1 MWSSQANQTP
11 RTGRCVFAA
20 RREIEKTRGEFQL
33 SRRQCGTKGTKWPV
47 EELIVKCGVARPIGV
62 EFARPLFPEQ
72 SSRRGQ
78 GNKLAS
84 GAKRTAQPDHAPLC
98 SKALSTAA
106 FVLVPAVGLAQEPA
120 NGTGNTKDEP
130 GVEKVIRAAIGTL
143 PRRAPPIQTTPILQ
157 RSKKPEN
164 SGIPGRGQLRLRSW
178 RT

>member
-47 EELIVKCGVARPIGV
+47 EELIIKCGVARPIGV

-84 GAKRTAQPDHAPLC
+84 GAKRTAQRDHAPLC
-98 SKALSTAA
+98 SEALSTAA

-130 GVEKVIRAAIGTL
+130 GVVGKVIEKITGRSPDTKEGNKSGDRDSPAESAASTDY
-143 PRRAPPIQTTPILQ
+143 PDFAAV
-157 RSKKPEN
+157 KKT
-164 SGIPGRGQLRLRSW
+164 GK
-178 RT
+178 